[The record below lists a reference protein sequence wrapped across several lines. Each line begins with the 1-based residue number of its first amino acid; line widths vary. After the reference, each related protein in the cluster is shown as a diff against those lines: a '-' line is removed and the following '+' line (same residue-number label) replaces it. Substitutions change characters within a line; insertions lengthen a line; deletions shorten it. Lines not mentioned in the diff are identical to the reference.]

1 MYVAMRIISG
11 KHRGRRIEAPEGKE
25 VRPTGARTREA
36 IFNILTHG
44 DYGERGVLQGRV
56 ADIFCGS
63 GAMGL
68 EALSR
73 GAAHVT
79 FVDKNRISLEAVE
92 FNLDQL
98 DETENGKLLR
108 ADSSQLPPVNQP
120 FDMIFLD
127 PPYNTG
133 LGVPS
138 LQTALS
144 GGWINEN
151 TAIVLEQS
159 WKEPVKLP
167 DGLIILDDRKYGNS
181 RMIFAELASL

>member
-1 MYVAMRIISG
+1 MAMRVLSG

-44 DYGERGVLQGRV
+44 EYGDRGVLQGRV

-73 GAAHVT
+73 GASHVT

-92 FNLDQL
+92 CNVEQF
-98 DETENGKLLR
+98 DETANCKLLR
-108 ADSSQLPPVNQP
+108 ADSSQLPPVNEP

-133 LGVPS
+133 LGVKS
-138 LQTALS
+138 LKTALA
-144 GGWINEN
+144 GGWINEK

-167 DGLIILDDRKYGNS
+167 EGLIILDDRKYGNS
-181 RMIFAELASL
+181 RMIFAGLA

>member
-1 MYVAMRIISG
+1 MAMRIISG
-11 KHRGRRIEAPEGKE
+11 KHKNRRIEAPSGNE

-44 DYGERGVLQGRV
+44 EYGDREVLQGRV

-73 GAAHVT
+73 GAKHVT
-79 FVDKNRISLEAVE
+79 FVDKNRASLDAVE
-92 FNLDQL
+92 FNLDQF
-98 DETENGKLLR
+98 DETENCKILR
-108 ADSSQLPPVNQP
+108 TDSTQLPPANQP
-120 FDMIFLD
+120 YDLLFLD
-127 PPYNTG
+127 PPYETG
-133 LGVPS
+133 MGIAS
-138 LQTALS
+138 LKTALA

-159 WKEPVKLP
+159 WKEPLELP
-167 DGLIILDDRKYGNS
+167 DGLILLDERKYGIS
-181 RMIFAELASL
+181 RMIFAKKA